1 VTHVTDAELL
11 ALVEVV
17 RGRQVAALANVILG
31 VAEGRKVEPGTIGM
45 IVERWCS
52 LADPQER
59 IAVLDL
65 VDLLA
70 HEDAVR
76 IVERLLWHDPSPKV
90 RELAA
95 LHIEDVLDAEDALGM
110 IDRALAA
117 EEHWGVVA
125 ELTRARAEMLAT
137 IGDTQNR
144 PVTFSSS

>member
-1 VTHVTDAELL
+1 
-11 ALVEVV
+11 
-17 RGRQVAALANVILG
+17 
-31 VAEGRKVEPGTIGM
+31 M
-45 IVERWCS
+45 
-52 LADPQER
+52 ADPQER

-65 VDLLA
+65 VELLA

-144 PVTFSSS
+144 PVTFSSSSQHTTWLRPYRVHVRSSRLRCPAMAQPLEARTAAPPGSDTAPA